1 MNLQHFVAG
10 SCHFNGSA
18 AFLSPTLVFQFL
30 QCDGARL
37 SLVALQ
43 VVLAGGVGLGVGFVF
58 LVCWHVGMLFVGI
71 LACWYVGFLV
81 RWFVLVIVI
90 VNVCRRRGRR
100 GRRGRR
106 RLRRRRRC
114 CCCGVVVGGGCG

>member
-18 AFLSPTLVFQFL
+18 AFLSPTLVFHGICNFL

-58 LVCWHVGMLFVGI
+58 L
-71 LACWYVGFLV
+71 YLV
-81 RWFVLVIVI
+81 KVSCTE
-90 VNVCRRRGRR
+90 N
-100 GRRGRR
+100 
-106 RLRRRRRC
+106 
-114 CCCGVVVGGGCG
+114 GGKAPIKFRTRT